1 MSGEKARKPTRAP
14 DRYDAALTE
23 APLTETEI
31 RRMQQE
37 IAELRRQ
44 VAALVAIVEALRKL
58 ADERAEGAWS

>member
-1 MSGEKARKPTRAP
+1 M
-14 DRYDAALTE
+14 
-23 APLTETEI
+23 TETEI

-44 VAALVAIVEALRKL
+44 VAALAAIVEALRNL

>member
-1 MSGEKARKPTRAP
+1 M
-14 DRYDAALTE
+14 
-23 APLTETEI
+23 TETEI